1 MQLTLLCIFYGYYLL
16 IFVLQGVLNQVAI
29 HLKAQAPQVLVQIS
43 SLSQWD
49 PTILQKRIDDLK
61 AANDGKYSTSS
72 LSNSSLARSYS

>member
-29 HLKAQAPQVLVQIS
+29 HLKAQAAQVLVQI